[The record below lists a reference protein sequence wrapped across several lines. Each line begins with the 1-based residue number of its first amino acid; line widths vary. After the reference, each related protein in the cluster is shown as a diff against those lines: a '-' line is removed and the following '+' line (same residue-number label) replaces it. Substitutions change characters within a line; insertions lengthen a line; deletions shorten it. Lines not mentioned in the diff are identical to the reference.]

1 MTFNELPTNQKLL
14 FVAHVLG
21 ATAAFIAAYASI
33 LNMADRAALPNDN
46 LIKPNPQS
54 DTGRSRSYFEQ

>member
-33 LNMADRAALPNDN
+33 LNMADRAALPNDTV
-46 LIKPNPQS
+46 IKPNPQS
-54 DTGRSRSYFEQ
+54 DTIRSRGYFEQ